1 MLYITETGEYKP
13 EKLVAVAGKESVAK
27 QIVAGLTKGDF
38 LNAYRFNIRG
48 IHHLNTEK
56 IVVPVE
62 LSWIVESDRK
72 HQEREIESRMG
83 NITGENA
90 MSPKPDTV

>member
-1 MLYITETGEYKP
+1 VIAVTGKDSVADR
-13 EKLVAVAGKESVAK
+13 LVAAFK
-27 QIVAGLTKGDF
+27 KGDF
-38 LNAYRFNIRG
+38 LNEYKFQDRG

-62 LSWIVESDRK
+62 LNWIVESDRK

>member
-1 MLYITETGEYKP
+1 MFYITQKGEYKA
-13 EKLVAVAGKESVAK
+13 EKVIAVVGKESAATMMI
-27 QIVAGLTKGDF
+27 QSLTKGDF
-38 LNAYRFNIRG
+38 LNEYTFRARG